1 MNVFCSVGQVEETWE
16 EAPVAISAVLVCI
29 RVLRV
34 EVPLLTLDVLVVL
47 FVPSVDV
54 AEVVFG
60 RVLRTHFKNILFFK
74 TDAFVIE
81 ILKVD
86 KVELVFSLN
95 VVWLEGNFF
104 ILCPRLVI
112 HAIAELECKVF
123 LIVLLIPHKAVD
135 GDTCP
140 GNELQ
145 SIVVV
150 CAGLRVR
157 LILALLGS
165 APQNRLLA
173 IAFCR

>member
-1 MNVFCSVGQVEETWE
+1 MPFLILNLTVKS
-16 EAPVAISAVLVCI
+16 LVS
-29 RVLRV
+29 
-34 EVPLLTLDVLVVL
+34 P
-47 FVPSVDV
+47 VDV
-54 AEVVFG
+54 AEVVLG
-60 RVLRTHFKNILFFK
+60 RVLNTHFENVLLIQLG
-74 TDAFVIE
+74 ALVLE
-81 ILKVD
+81 ILEVD
-86 KVELVFSLN
+86 KVELVLGLD
-95 VVWLEGNFF
+95 VVWRARHFF
-104 ILCPRLVI
+104 ILSPRLIINTV
-112 HAIAELECKVF
+112 AKLECEVF
-123 LIVLLIPHKAVD
+123 LMVLLIPHKAVD

>member
-86 KVELVFSLN
+86 KVELVLGLD
-95 VVWLEGNFF
+95 VVWRARHFF
-104 ILCPRLVI
+104 ILSPRLIINAV
-112 HAIAELECKVF
+112 AELECEVF
-123 LIVLLIPHKAVD
+123 LMVLLIPHKAVD
-135 GDTCP
+135 SDVCP
-140 GNELQ
+140 CYELQ
-145 SIVVV
+145 CIVVV
-150 CAGLRVR
+150 CMSLRVR
-157 LILALLGS
+157 LILDM
-165 APQNRLLA
+165 R
-173 IAFCR
+173 